1 VTVFGLDLTINSTNA
16 IIKYNINLEFDM
28 DFFAYLGIFFAVWI
42 MIKII
47 LSHVGNRVQ
56 HEELK
61 QLLAEK
67 IRIVRL
73 EKHEQLSDLLY
84 AYDEENNQF
93 LGQGA
98 TQEEIKQRITD
109 RFPDR
114 IFLLEGQPFSKKAL
128 NLPQ

>member
-1 VTVFGLDLTINSTNA
+1 
-16 IIKYNINLEFDM
+16 M
-28 DFFAYLGIFFAVWI
+28 DFFTYLGIFFAVWI
-42 MIKII
+42 VIKMILNH
-47 LSHVGNRVQ
+47 LSNQVQ
-56 HEELK
+56 HEEVK

-98 TQEEIKQRITD
+98 SYEEVKQRIAD